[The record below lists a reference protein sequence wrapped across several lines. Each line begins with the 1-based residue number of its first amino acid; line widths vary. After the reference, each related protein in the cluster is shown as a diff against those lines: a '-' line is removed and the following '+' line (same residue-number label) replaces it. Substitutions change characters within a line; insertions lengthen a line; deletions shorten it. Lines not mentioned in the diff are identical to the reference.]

1 MRGNATPGLGLVV
14 YAGVRITFV
23 NVESSLTDIG
33 EIVESNGG
41 YRGTRKVSKL
51 RIRLGATRRIDE
63 PRFRVVVETQRD
75 TRN

>member
-1 MRGNATPGLGLVV
+1 MRGNATLGLGLVV
-14 YAGVRITFV
+14 YAGVWFAFV

-33 EIVESNGG
+33 QMVESNGG
-41 YRGTRKVSKL
+41 YKGTRKVSES

>member
-1 MRGNATPGLGLVV
+1 MRGNATLGLGLVV
-14 YAGVRITFV
+14 YAGVGFTFV
-23 NVESSLTDIG
+23 DVESSLTDIG

-41 YRGTRKVSKL
+41 YEGTRKISRL

-63 PRFRVVVETQRD
+63 TQRD